1 MRVVSRARRVDDA
14 RVDGCARE
22 ASAAASVERKDARA
36 RVQSVRGRRRAID
49 RSVCVLARVLFVD
62 VVEDVPERVRGDD
75 EAERAEGGAGAGVS
89 SVGRRRRV

>member
-14 RVDGCARE
+14 RSDGHARE
-22 ASAAASVERKDARA
+22 SSSSASVERKDARA

-49 RSVCVLARVLFVD
+49 RSVRVLARVVVD
-62 VVEDVPERVRGDD
+62 DVPERVRGDD

-89 SVGRRRRV
+89 SVGRR